1 MAKKDKLISEAL
13 SKIDMAQAMA
23 DKVLIIL
30 DLIQSNKSYPLDLN
44 AMSFLM
50 NILKSLG
57 VSFDVIEEWLTNFLV
72 YVIPT
77 LELSTK
83 AYLLSNL
90 KNMVGCSTDPRIPE
104 KYRKKHKSQ
113 DDTESSQERGIDI
126 DIESIDY
133 LDKLSISPLSDNGKG
148 LYFGLDG
155 INDSYKFA
163 RADDFDAFLWFVIH
177 KGKFPNSSIVKLDD
191 NNNLILGNHKTTK
204 NYKGSL
210 LSSLEVTYNEDD
222 PSTIL
227 LGNTFQYESGR
238 TISMCIDIKYNDKG
252 KILNN
257 TIVPISDD
265 WSSVNWY
272 TRRANYFTKNIIGDK
287 ASKISAKR
295 DYSKEIPI
303 CNIQYIDQGST
314 DSPVIGTVNNK
325 LRFTILPK
333 PLVYINPKELTIKK
347 ILFNENGDFDKNGKY
362 TLSDTKFD
370 EIFKKEKSKD
380 FEFNEGKS
388 KADVIRSMYECYKGL
403 TIYEFNYDLIMG
415 MKLFDARSIV
425 SALFDTL
432 QNASLGLSVGLE
444 ERHQESTD
452 TIKEII
458 KNIINTDDSTVND
471 CYHTFSNERYNM
483 LLSNTANKRL
493 NRTDKFYD
501 AKQILYASLSGDTV
515 NEEEVLHRA
524 ITQAKVTVTEG
535 SDGSDEYG
543 IANNFIFSLLNNLIT
558 AIVQSLLSPKLLMVI
573 VVNQSMMGGGK
584 WEKFNFSNLF
594 KALQDIIVGIVKEV
608 KDLIIDKLWKL
619 VATRLDPLITITSD
633 EIVKEQL
640 DSYADVLREIM
651 KYAPYIFHFIGGQRQ
666 DTKIDD
672 VDYADIDIP
681 SENNQ
686 DTPNTN
692 NC

>member
-458 KNIINTDDSTVND
+458 KNIINTDDSTIND

-501 AKQILYASLSGDTV
+501 AKQILSASLSGDTV

-619 VATRLDPLITITSD
+619 VAIRLDPLITITSD

>member
-155 INDSYKFA
+155 ISDSYKFA

-501 AKQILYASLSGDTV
+501 AKQILSASLSGDTV

>member
-50 NILKSLG
+50 DILKSLG

-177 KGKFPNSSIVKLDD
+177 KGKFPNSSIVKLDK

-501 AKQILYASLSGDTV
+501 AKQILSASLSGDTV

>member
-30 DLIQSNKSYPLDLN
+30 DLIQSNKSYPLDQN

-50 NILKSLG
+50 KILKSLG

-177 KGKFPNSSIVKLDD
+177 KGKFPNSSIVKLDK
-191 NNNLILGNHKTTK
+191 NNNLILGNHRTTK

-210 LSSLEVTYNEDD
+210 LSSLEVTYNEND

-471 CYHTFSNERYNM
+471 CYHTFSNDRYNM
-483 LLSNTANKRL
+483 LLSNTANNRL

-501 AKQILYASLSGDTV
+501 AKQILSASLSGDTV

-619 VATRLDPLITITSD
+619 VAIRLDPLITITSD

-651 KYAPYIFHFIGGQRQ
+651 KYAPYVFHFIGGQRQ

>member
-50 NILKSLG
+50 DILKSLG

-177 KGKFPNSSIVKLDD
+177 KGKFPNSSIVKLDK

-333 PLVYINPKELTIKK
+333 PLVYINPKKLTIKK

-370 EIFKKEKSKD
+370 EIFKKGQSKD

-501 AKQILYASLSGDTV
+501 AKQILSASLSGDTV

-651 KYAPYIFHFIGGQRQ
+651 KYAPYVFHFIGGQRQ

>member
-50 NILKSLG
+50 DILKSLG

-72 YVIPT
+72 CVIPT

-177 KGKFPNSSIVKLDD
+177 KGKFPNSSIVKLDE

-380 FEFNEGKS
+380 FEFNKGKS

-501 AKQILYASLSGDTV
+501 AKQILSASLSGDTV

-651 KYAPYIFHFIGGQRQ
+651 KYAPYVFHFIGGQRQ

>member
-177 KGKFPNSSIVKLDD
+177 KGKFPNSSIVKLDE
-191 NNNLILGNHKTTK
+191 NNNLILGSHKKTK

-210 LSSLEVTYNEDD
+210 LSSLEVTYNEND

-333 PLVYINPKELTIKK
+333 PLVYINPKKLTIKK

-370 EIFKKEKSKD
+370 EIFKKGQSKD

-501 AKQILYASLSGDTV
+501 AKQILSASLSGDTV

>member
-50 NILKSLG
+50 DILKSLG

-177 KGKFPNSSIVKLDD
+177 KGKFPNSSIVKLDE

-210 LSSLEVTYNEDD
+210 LSSLEVTYNEND

-333 PLVYINPKELTIKK
+333 PLVYINPKKLTIKK

-380 FEFNEGKS
+380 FEFNKGKS

-501 AKQILYASLSGDTV
+501 AKQILSASLSGDTV

-619 VATRLDPLITITSD
+619 VAIRLDPLITITSD

-651 KYAPYIFHFIGGQRQ
+651 KYAPYVFHFIGGQRQ

>member
-50 NILKSLG
+50 DILKSLG

-72 YVIPT
+72 CVIPT

-177 KGKFPNSSIVKLDD
+177 KGKFPNSSIVKLDK

-287 ASKISAKR
+287 ASKISEKR

-380 FEFNEGKS
+380 FEFNKGKS

-458 KNIINTDDSTVND
+458 KNIINTDDSTIND
-471 CYHTFSNERYNM
+471 CYHTFSNDRYNM

-501 AKQILYASLSGDTV
+501 AKQILSASLSGDTV

-651 KYAPYIFHFIGGQRQ
+651 KYAPYVFHFIGGQRQ

>member
-50 NILKSLG
+50 DILKSLG

-177 KGKFPNSSIVKLDD
+177 KGKFPNSSIVKLDE
-191 NNNLILGNHKTTK
+191 NNNLILGSHKKTK

-210 LSSLEVTYNEDD
+210 LSSLEVTYNEND

-287 ASKISAKR
+287 ASKIGAKR

-333 PLVYINPKELTIKK
+333 PLVYINPKKLTIKK

-370 EIFKKEKSKD
+370 EIFKKGQSKD

-501 AKQILYASLSGDTV
+501 AKQILSASLSGDTV

>member
-1 MAKKDKLISEAL
+1 
-13 SKIDMAQAMA
+13 
-23 DKVLIIL
+23 
-30 DLIQSNKSYPLDLN
+30 
-44 AMSFLM
+44 
-50 NILKSLG
+50 
-57 VSFDVIEEWLTNFLV
+57 
-72 YVIPT
+72 
-77 LELSTK
+77 
-83 AYLLSNL
+83 
-90 KNMVGCSTDPRIPE
+90 
-104 KYRKKHKSQ
+104 
-113 DDTESSQERGIDI
+113 
-126 DIESIDY
+126 
-133 LDKLSISPLSDNGKG
+133 
-148 LYFGLDG
+148 
-155 INDSYKFA
+155 
-163 RADDFDAFLWFVIH
+163 
-177 KGKFPNSSIVKLDD
+177 
-191 NNNLILGNHKTTK
+191 
-204 NYKGSL
+204 
-210 LSSLEVTYNEDD
+210 
-222 PSTIL
+222 
-227 LGNTFQYESGR
+227 
-238 TISMCIDIKYNDKG
+238 
-252 KILNN
+252 
-257 TIVPISDD
+257 
-265 WSSVNWY
+265 
-272 TRRANYFTKNIIGDK
+272 
-287 ASKISAKR
+287 
-295 DYSKEIPI
+295 
-303 CNIQYIDQGST
+303 
-314 DSPVIGTVNNK
+314 
-325 LRFTILPK
+325 
-333 PLVYINPKELTIKK
+333 
-347 ILFNENGDFDKNGKY
+347 
-362 TLSDTKFD
+362 
-370 EIFKKEKSKD
+370 
-380 FEFNEGKS
+380 
-388 KADVIRSMYECYKGL
+388 MYECYKGL

-501 AKQILYASLSGDTV
+501 AKQILSASLSGDTV

>member
-50 NILKSLG
+50 DILKSLG

-501 AKQILYASLSGDTV
+501 AKQILSASLSGDTV

-524 ITQAKVTVTEG
+524 IAQAKVTVTEG

>member
-50 NILKSLG
+50 DILKSLG

-177 KGKFPNSSIVKLDD
+177 KGKFPNSSIVKLDE

-210 LSSLEVTYNEDD
+210 LSSLEVTYNEND

-432 QNASLGLSVGLE
+432 QNASLGLNVGLE

-471 CYHTFSNERYNM
+471 CYHTFSNDRYNM

-501 AKQILYASLSGDTV
+501 AKQILSASLSGDTV

-619 VATRLDPLITITSD
+619 VAIRLDPLITITSD

-651 KYAPYIFHFIGGQRQ
+651 KYAPYVFHFIGGQRQ

>member
-30 DLIQSNKSYPLDLN
+30 DLIKSNKSYPLDLN

-50 NILKSLG
+50 DILKSLG

-403 TIYEFNYDLIMG
+403 TIYEFNYDFIMG

-501 AKQILYASLSGDTV
+501 AKQILSASLSGDTV

>member
-177 KGKFPNSSIVKLDD
+177 KGKFPNSSIVKLDK

-501 AKQILYASLSGDTV
+501 AKQILSASLSGDTV

-558 AIVQSLLSPKLLMVI
+558 AIVQSLLSPKLLMII

-608 KDLIIDKLWKL
+608 RDLIIDKLWKL
-619 VATRLDPLITITSD
+619 VAIRLDPLITITSD

-651 KYAPYIFHFIGGQRQ
+651 KYAPYVFHFIGGQRQ

>member
-50 NILKSLG
+50 DILKSLG

-177 KGKFPNSSIVKLDD
+177 KGKFPNSSIVKLDE
-191 NNNLILGNHKTTK
+191 NNNLILGSHKTTK

-210 LSSLEVTYNEDD
+210 LSSLEVTYSEDD

-471 CYHTFSNERYNM
+471 CYHTFSNDRYNM

-501 AKQILYASLSGDTV
+501 AKQILSASLSGDTV

>member
-50 NILKSLG
+50 KILKSLG

-177 KGKFPNSSIVKLDD
+177 KGKFTNPSIVKLDE
-191 NNNLILGNHKTTK
+191 NNNLILGSHKTTK

-210 LSSLEVTYNEDD
+210 LSSLEVTYSEND

-272 TRRANYFTKNIIGDK
+272 TRRANYFTKNIIGDNE
-287 ASKISAKR
+287 SKISAKR

-471 CYHTFSNERYNM
+471 CYHTFSNDRYNM

-651 KYAPYIFHFIGGQRQ
+651 KYAPYVFHFIGGQRQ

>member
-50 NILKSLG
+50 DILKSLG

-501 AKQILYASLSGDTV
+501 AKQILSASLSGDTV

>member
-30 DLIQSNKSYPLDLN
+30 DLIQSNKSYPLDRN

-50 NILKSLG
+50 NILKRLG

-177 KGKFPNSSIVKLDD
+177 KGKFPNSSIVKLDE
-191 NNNLILGNHKTTK
+191 NNNLILGTHKTTK

-210 LSSLEVTYNEDD
+210 LSSLEVTYNEND

-501 AKQILYASLSGDTV
+501 AKQILSASLSGDTV

-640 DSYADVLREIM
+640 DSYDDVLREIM

>member
-50 NILKSLG
+50 DILKSLG

-72 YVIPT
+72 CVIPT

-403 TIYEFNYDLIMG
+403 TIYEFNYDFIMG

-501 AKQILYASLSGDTV
+501 AKQILSASLSGDTV

-543 IANNFIFSLLNNLIT
+543 IANNFMFSLLNNLIT

>member
-30 DLIQSNKSYPLDLN
+30 DLIKSNKSYPLDLN

-50 NILKSLG
+50 DILKSLG

-501 AKQILYASLSGDTV
+501 AKQILSASLSGDTV

-681 SENNQ
+681 SENNR

>member
-50 NILKSLG
+50 DILKSLG

-72 YVIPT
+72 YVIPV

-83 AYLLSNL
+83 AYILSNL

-177 KGKFPNSSIVKLDD
+177 KGKFPNSSIVKLDE
-191 NNNLILGNHKTTK
+191 NNKLILGSHNTTK
-204 NYKGSL
+204 NYKGSI

-380 FEFNEGKS
+380 FEFKEGKS

-444 ERHQESTD
+444 ERHQEATD
-452 TIKEII
+452 TIKEIV

-471 CYHTFSNERYNM
+471 CYHTFSNDRYNM

-501 AKQILYASLSGDTV
+501 AKQILSASLSGDTV

>member
-30 DLIQSNKSYPLDLN
+30 DLIQSNKSYPLDQN

-50 NILKSLG
+50 NILNSLG

-177 KGKFPNSSIVKLDD
+177 KGKFPNSSIVKLDK
-191 NNNLILGNHKTTK
+191 NNNLILGSHKTTK

-432 QNASLGLSVGLE
+432 QNASLGLNVGLE

-458 KNIINTDDSTVND
+458 KNITL
-471 CYHTFSNERYNM
+471 M
-483 LLSNTANKRL
+483 
-493 NRTDKFYD
+493 
-501 AKQILYASLSGDTV
+501 
-515 NEEEVLHRA
+515 
-524 ITQAKVTVTEG
+524 TQ
-535 SDGSDEYG
+535 
-543 IANNFIFSLLNNLIT
+543 
-558 AIVQSLLSPKLLMVI
+558 Q
-573 VVNQSMMGGGK
+573 
-584 WEKFNFSNLF
+584 
-594 KALQDIIVGIVKEV
+594 
-608 KDLIIDKLWKL
+608 
-619 VATRLDPLITITSD
+619 
-633 EIVKEQL
+633 
-640 DSYADVLREIM
+640 
-651 KYAPYIFHFIGGQRQ
+651 
-666 DTKIDD
+666 
-672 VDYADIDIP
+672 
-681 SENNQ
+681 
-686 DTPNTN
+686 
-692 NC
+692 

>member
-50 NILKSLG
+50 DILKSLG

-177 KGKFPNSSIVKLDD
+177 KGKFPNSSIVKLDK

-210 LSSLEVTYNEDD
+210 LSSLEVTYNEND

-333 PLVYINPKELTIKK
+333 PLVYINPKKLTIKK

-362 TLSDTKFD
+362 TLSETKFD

-432 QNASLGLSVGLE
+432 QNASLGLNVGLE

-471 CYHTFSNERYNM
+471 CYHTFSNDRYNM

-501 AKQILYASLSGDTV
+501 AKQILSASLSGDTV

-594 KALQDIIVGIVKEV
+594 KALQDIIIGIVKEV

-619 VATRLDPLITITSD
+619 VAIRLDPLITITSD

-651 KYAPYIFHFIGGQRQ
+651 KYAPYVFHFIGGQRQ

>member
-50 NILKSLG
+50 DILKSLG

-177 KGKFPNSSIVKLDD
+177 KGKFPNSSIVKLDK

-333 PLVYINPKELTIKK
+333 PLVYINPKKLTIKK

-471 CYHTFSNERYNM
+471 CYHTFSNDRYNM

-501 AKQILYASLSGDTV
+501 AKQILSASLSGDTV

-535 SDGSDEYG
+535 SDGSDDYG

-619 VATRLDPLITITSD
+619 VAIRLDPLITITSD

-651 KYAPYIFHFIGGQRQ
+651 KYAPYVFHFIGGQRQ

>member
-333 PLVYINPKELTIKK
+333 PLVYINPKKLTIKK

-362 TLSDTKFD
+362 TLSDTKFY

-501 AKQILYASLSGDTV
+501 AKQILSASLSGDTV

>member
-50 NILKSLG
+50 DILKSLG

-177 KGKFPNSSIVKLDD
+177 KGKFPNSSIVKLDE

-210 LSSLEVTYNEDD
+210 LSSLEVTYNEND

-471 CYHTFSNERYNM
+471 CYHTFSNDRYNM

-501 AKQILYASLSGDTV
+501 AKQILSASLSGDTV

-651 KYAPYIFHFIGGQRQ
+651 KYAPYVFHFIGGQRQ

>member
-177 KGKFPNSSIVKLDD
+177 KGKFPNSSIVKLDK

-287 ASKISAKR
+287 ESKISAKR

-380 FEFNEGKS
+380 FEFNKGKS

-501 AKQILYASLSGDTV
+501 AKQILSASLSGDTV

-651 KYAPYIFHFIGGQRQ
+651 KYAPYVFHFIGGQRQ

>member
-30 DLIQSNKSYPLDLN
+30 DLIQSNKSYPLDQN

-50 NILKSLG
+50 KILKSLG

-191 NNNLILGNHKTTK
+191 NNNLILGSHKTTK

-501 AKQILYASLSGDTV
+501 AKQILSASLSGDTV

-619 VATRLDPLITITSD
+619 VAIRLDPLITITSD

-651 KYAPYIFHFIGGQRQ
+651 KYAPYVFHFIGGQRQ

>member
-333 PLVYINPKELTIKK
+333 PLVYINPKKLTIKK

-403 TIYEFNYDLIMG
+403 TIYEFNYDFIMG

-501 AKQILYASLSGDTV
+501 AKQILSASLSGDTV

-651 KYAPYIFHFIGGQRQ
+651 KYAPYVFHFIGGQRQ

>member
-501 AKQILYASLSGDTV
+501 AKQILSASLSGDTV
-515 NEEEVLHRA
+515 NEEEVIHRA

>member
-50 NILKSLG
+50 DILKSLG

-177 KGKFPNSSIVKLDD
+177 KGKFPNSSIVKLDE
-191 NNNLILGNHKTTK
+191 NNNLILGSHKTTK

-333 PLVYINPKELTIKK
+333 PLVYINPKKLTIKK

-471 CYHTFSNERYNM
+471 CYHTFSNDRYNM

-501 AKQILYASLSGDTV
+501 AKQILSASLSGDTV

>member
-50 NILKSLG
+50 DILKSLG

-177 KGKFPNSSIVKLDD
+177 KGKFPNSSIVKLDE
-191 NNNLILGNHKTTK
+191 NNNLILGSHKTTK

-210 LSSLEVTYNEDD
+210 LSSLEVTYNEND

-333 PLVYINPKELTIKK
+333 PLVYINPKKLTIKK

-370 EIFKKEKSKD
+370 EIFKKGQSKD

-471 CYHTFSNERYNM
+471 CYHTFSNDRYNM

-501 AKQILYASLSGDTV
+501 AKQILSASLSGDTV

>member
-177 KGKFPNSSIVKLDD
+177 KGKFPNSSIVKLDE
-191 NNNLILGNHKTTK
+191 NNNLILGSHKKTK

-210 LSSLEVTYNEDD
+210 LSSLEVTYNEND

-287 ASKISAKR
+287 ASKIGAKR

-333 PLVYINPKELTIKK
+333 PLVYINPKKLTIKK

-370 EIFKKEKSKD
+370 EIFKKGQSKD

-501 AKQILYASLSGDTV
+501 AKQILSASLSGDTV

>member
-72 YVIPT
+72 CVIPT

-287 ASKISAKR
+287 ESKISAKR

-501 AKQILYASLSGDTV
+501 AKQILSASLSGDTV

>member
-403 TIYEFNYDLIMG
+403 TIYEFNYDFIMG

-501 AKQILYASLSGDTV
+501 AKQILSASLSRDTV
-515 NEEEVLHRA
+515 NEEEVLHRT

-543 IANNFIFSLLNNLIT
+543 IANNFMFSLLNNLIT

-651 KYAPYIFHFIGGQRQ
+651 KYAPYVFHFIGGQRQ

>member
-50 NILKSLG
+50 DILKSLG

-177 KGKFPNSSIVKLDD
+177 KGKFPNSSIVKLDE
-191 NNNLILGNHKTTK
+191 NNNLILGSHKTTK

-210 LSSLEVTYNEDD
+210 LSSLEVTYNEND

-287 ASKISAKR
+287 ASKIGAKR

-362 TLSDTKFD
+362 TLSDTKFN

-432 QNASLGLSVGLE
+432 QNASLGLNVGLE

-501 AKQILYASLSGDTV
+501 AKQILSASLSGDTV

-619 VATRLDPLITITSD
+619 VAIRLDPLITITSD

-651 KYAPYIFHFIGGQRQ
+651 KYAPYVFHFIGGQRQ

-681 SENNQ
+681 SENNK

>member
-50 NILKSLG
+50 DILKSLG

-177 KGKFPNSSIVKLDD
+177 KGKFPNSSIVKLDK
-191 NNNLILGNHKTTK
+191 NNNLILGSHKTTK

-210 LSSLEVTYNEDD
+210 LSSLEVTYNEND

-471 CYHTFSNERYNM
+471 CYHTFSNDRYNM

-501 AKQILYASLSGDTV
+501 AKQILSASLSGDTV

>member
-1 MAKKDKLISEAL
+1 
-13 SKIDMAQAMA
+13 MAQAMA

-30 DLIQSNKSYPLDLN
+30 DLIQSNKSYPLDQN

-50 NILKSLG
+50 KILKSLG

-177 KGKFPNSSIVKLDD
+177 KGKFPNSSIVKLDE
-191 NNNLILGNHKTTK
+191 NNNLILGSHNTTK

-227 LGNTFQYESGR
+227 LGNTFKYESGR

-501 AKQILYASLSGDTV
+501 AKQILSASLSGDTV

-619 VATRLDPLITITSD
+619 VAIRLDPLITITSD

-651 KYAPYIFHFIGGQRQ
+651 KYAPYVFHFIGGQRQ

>member
-177 KGKFPNSSIVKLDD
+177 KGKFPNSSIVKLDE
-191 NNNLILGNHKTTK
+191 NNNLILGSHKTTK

-210 LSSLEVTYNEDD
+210 LSSLEVTYSEDD

-238 TISMCIDIKYNDKG
+238 TVSMCIDIKYNDKG

-501 AKQILYASLSGDTV
+501 AKQILSASLSGDTV

-619 VATRLDPLITITSD
+619 VAIRLDPLITITSD

-651 KYAPYIFHFIGGQRQ
+651 KYAPYVFHFIGGQRQ